1 MEDQADIR
9 EWRARAA
16 ELRRL
21 ADTTATRSTKDHV
34 LEVARGYE
42 ILADEVA
49 ARREEE
55 GALRRR

>member
-9 EWRARAA
+9 KWRARAA

-21 ADTTATRSTKDHV
+21 ADAVATPSIEDRV

-42 ILADEVA
+42 ILAEEVA
-49 ARREEE
+49 AR
-55 GALRRR
+55 

>member
-1 MEDQADIR
+1 MEHQADIR

-21 ADTTATRSTKDHV
+21 ADTAATPSIKDHV

-55 GALRRR
+55 DALAQR

>member
-1 MEDQADIR
+1 MADQQDILV
-9 EWRARAA
+9 WRARAA

-21 ADTTATRSTKDHV
+21 ADAVAAPSIKDHV
-34 LEVARGYE
+34 LQVARGYE

-55 GALRRR
+55 GAPPRP